1 MCDVCRKN
9 QICFW
14 VWGVVVFEAA
24 FSSIGLWTTISF
36 LLFPF
41 VFDQEPHEFSFIQ
54 SEHCKH
60 FFFKDQPP
68 ASWLFKC
75 FHSQLY
81 TKMSRFVWH
90 VSELLTTEERQKRS
104 PQQEQTDQKVTGS
117 ERRLG
122 EVIAKRSNVPTWR
135 VTSHVNN
142 PAKTS
147 YLSNKN
153 NQNWATRPL
162 WSEPNLSHT
171 RIKNLFFY
179 WMFIIVGWTY
189 FLTRK

>member
-1 MCDVCRKN
+1 MSAGRTKYVSEFGELWYLRPPSPRSAFE
-9 QICFW
+9 QPSLFFCF
-14 VWGVVVFEAA
+14 
-24 FSSIGLWTTISF
+24 L
-36 LLFPF
+36 F

-54 SEHCKH
+54 SEHRKH
-60 FFFKDQPP
+60 SLFFFFFKDQPP
-68 ASWLFKC
+68 AFWLFKC

-122 EVIAKRSNVPTWR
+122 DVIAKRSNVPTRR
-135 VTSHVNN
+135 VTSHMKS

-147 YLSNKN
+147 YLSNKK
-153 NQNWATRPL
+153 
-162 WSEPNLSHT
+162 SELSNKTFMVRTQPKPH
-171 RIKNLFFY
+171 KNKKSFLLLFL
-179 WMFIIVGWTY
+179 IIV
-189 FLTRK
+189 R

>member
-1 MCDVCRKN
+1 MSAGRTKYVSEFGELWYLRPPSPRSA
-9 QICFW
+9 
-14 VWGVVVFEAA
+14 FEQPSL
-24 FSSIGLWTTISF
+24 FFCF
-36 LLFPF
+36 LLFLTK
-41 VFDQEPHEFSFIQ
+41 SLMSSASYSLNTANI
-54 SEHCKH
+54 

-122 EVIAKRSNVPTWR
+122 DVIAKRSNVPTWR

-171 RIKNLFFY
+171 RIKNLFCYCF
-179 WMFIIVGWTY
+179 W
-189 FLTRK
+189 